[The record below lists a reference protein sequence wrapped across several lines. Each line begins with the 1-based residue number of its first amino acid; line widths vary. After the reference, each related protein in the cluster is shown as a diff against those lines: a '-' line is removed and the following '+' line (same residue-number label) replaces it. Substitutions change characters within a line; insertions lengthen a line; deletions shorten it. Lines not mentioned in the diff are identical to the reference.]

1 MFFRDKKYLCKYY
14 VLTHNQKIMKKLTTW
29 LLGVASLCALT
40 TTAQEN
46 NHVNLRM
53 EARGDLQNEL
63 ISGDVNAGN
72 TGFRGKQF
80 NLRLNGNINDSWSYV
95 YRQRMGKPNS
105 DASYFDAVDH
115 INLTSTTGAWSFTG
129 GKQTV
134 AVGGYEYDRAPID
147 FYFGS
152 EYWYNM
158 ACYQWGVNAKYDFGN
173 ESNDALTLQVV
184 QSPFRN
190 VSPEM
195 FSYNLLW
202 SGSYGWIDILH
213 SVNMV
218 EYLPGKYVNFI
229 ALGHQFN
236 MGDFKLQ
243 LDWMNRADMSN
254 FGFDD
259 FSVMA
264 DLSWSASDKMNI
276 FAKYSYDVNGSNTAD
291 YCVLPGTELTR
302 VGAGFE
308 YFPIEASRDIRFH
321 CGYSYAWGT
330 NGNFGGTVFDEQS
343 FLTLGV
349 TWKMSIF
356 SR

>member
-1 MFFRDKKYLCKYY
+1 
-14 VLTHNQKIMKKLTTW
+14 MKKLTTW
-29 LLGVASLCALT
+29 LLGVASLCALA

-46 NHVNLRM
+46 PKVDLRI
-53 EARGDLQNEL
+53 EARGDAQNEL
-63 ISGDVNAGN
+63 IDGNVVAAN
-72 TGFRGKQF
+72 TGFRGKQP

-95 YRQRMGKPNS
+95 YRQRMGKPNA

-115 INLTSTTGAWSFTG
+115 INLTYTTGAWAFTG

-158 ACYQWGVNAKYDFGN
+158 ACYQWGVNAKYNLGT
-173 ESNDALTLQVV
+173 ESNDVLTLQVV

-190 VSPEM
+190 IDPSM
-195 FSYNLLW
+195 QSYNLMW
-202 SGSYGWIDILH
+202 AASYGWLDILH
-213 SVNMV
+213 SVNML

-243 LDWMNRADMSN
+243 LDWMNRADVEN
-254 FGFDD
+254 FHFDD
-259 FSVMA
+259 FSIMA
-264 DLSWSASDKMNI
+264 DLSWSASDKLNI
-276 FAKYSYDVNGSNTAD
+276 FGKYSYDMNDGNYAD
-291 YCVLPGTELTR
+291 YCVLPGTELNR

-308 YFPIEASRDIRFH
+308 YFPIEDSKDVRFH
-321 CGYSYAWGT
+321 GAYSYAWGK
-330 NGNFGGTVFDEQS
+330 NGNLAGSVFDNHS

-349 TWKMSIF
+349 TWKMNIL

>member
-1 MFFRDKKYLCKYY
+1 
-14 VLTHNQKIMKKLTTW
+14 MKKLTTW
-29 LLGVASLCALT
+29 LLGVASLCALA

-46 NHVNLRM
+46 PKVDLRI
-53 EARGDLQNEL
+53 EARGDAQYESVDGQM
-63 ISGDVNAGN
+63 IDGN
-72 TGFRGKQF
+72 TGFRGKQL

-95 YRQRMGKPNS
+95 YRQRMGKPNA

-115 INLTSTTGAWSFTG
+115 INLTYTTGAWAFTG

-158 ACYQWGVNAKYDFGN
+158 ACYQWGVNAKYNLGT

-190 VSPEM
+190 VSAEM
-195 FSYNLLW
+195 LSYNLLW

-218 EYLPGKYVNFI
+218 EYLPGKFVNFI

-243 LDWMNRADMSN
+243 LDWMNRADVEN
-254 FGFDD
+254 FHFDD
-259 FSVMA
+259 FSIMA
-264 DLSWSASDKMNI
+264 DLSWSASDKLNVYGKM
-276 FAKYSYDVNGSNTAD
+276 SYDINDGNMAD

-302 VGAGFE
+302 VGAGVE
-308 YFPIEASRDIRFH
+308 YFPIEGSSDIRLH
-321 CGYSYAWGT
+321 GAYSFAWGKNT
-330 NGNFGGTVFDEQS
+330 NPYGSVWGDQS

-349 TWKMSIF
+349 TWRMSILK
-356 SR
+356 R